1 MVMNTRDTSNAM
13 PKHISEKSSFVF
25 TIIEMLGGKGLILLL
40 LFAIPPVAVLA
51 GNYILVQQLVGPLYT
66 IAEKVSN
73 LAETQ
78 NESLREIR
86 TLKENTSETQTYII
100 RHLPSRS

>member
-1 MVMNTRDTSNAM
+1 M
-13 PKHISEKSSFVF
+13 PRR
-25 TIIEMLGGKGLILLL
+25 IIERTSALLTILEMVGSKGLILLL

-78 NESLREIR
+78 KESLREIKE
-86 TLKENTSETQTYII
+86 LKHSSATDQAYII
-100 RHLPSRS
+100 QHMARNDNR